1 MNFHKC
7 NGQIF
12 KVELTPKEQK
22 AMDAE
27 INRQLIEKHSEF
39 VDDVDYMIMRILHD
53 HFGFGLTRLKR
64 FYEAFSAD
72 NNALVKHYEMAD
84 AGAYI
89 ARKEMNAIG
98 CNIEEWNKERTDK
111 T

>member
-1 MNFHKC
+1 MKFHKC

-27 INRQLIEKHSEF
+27 INRQLIDKHSEF
-39 VDDVDYMIMRILHD
+39 VDDVDYMIMRILHN
-53 HFGFGLTRLKR
+53 HFGFGPTRLRR
-64 FYEAFSAD
+64 FHEAFIAD

-89 ARKEMNAIG
+89 ARKEMDEIG
-98 CNIEEWNKERTDK
+98 CNIEEWNRERGE
-111 T
+111 

>member
-7 NGQIF
+7 NGQIY
-12 KVELTPKEQK
+12 KVDLTPKEQK
-22 AMDAE
+22 ALDAE

-39 VDDVDYMIMRILHD
+39 TDDVDYMIMRILHN
-53 HFGFGLTRLKR
+53 HFGFGPTRLRR
-64 FYEAFSAD
+64 FHEAFIAD

-89 ARKEMNAIG
+89 ARKEMDEIG
-98 CNIEEWNKERTDK
+98 CNIEEWNRERGE
-111 T
+111 